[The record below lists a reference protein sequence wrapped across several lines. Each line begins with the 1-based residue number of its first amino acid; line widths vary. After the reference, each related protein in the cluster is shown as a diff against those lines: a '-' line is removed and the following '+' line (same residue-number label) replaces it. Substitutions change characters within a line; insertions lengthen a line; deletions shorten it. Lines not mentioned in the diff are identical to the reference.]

1 MRRFA
6 LLLIVLSLL
15 AGLCACSGGETAP
28 TDAGGD
34 ESTGAAEPA
43 TGNDP
48 IPEALIGTWS
58 SAGSGQLDMTE
69 TFTFNEDGTLS
80 ATAVL
85 RGTQS
90 PTVSGTFTVDG
101 HTLYCEVTGGV
112 SEPYTVT
119 FEFRI
124 DGRELYLTDN
134 DGESQFLRVS

>member
-1 MRRFA
+1 MKRYA
-6 LLLIVLSLL
+6 LLLIALALLL
-15 AGLCACSGGETAP
+15 ALCACSGERTAP
-28 TDAGGD
+28 NDAGSS
-34 ESTGAAEPA
+34 ESTGATEPA
-43 TGNDP
+43 TGSDP

-58 SAGSGQLDMTE
+58 SADSGQLDMTE

-90 PTVSGTFTVDG
+90 PSVTGTFTVDG
-101 HTLYCEVTGGV
+101 HTLYCVVTGGV

-124 DGRELYLTDN
+124 DGRELYLTDS
-134 DGESQFLRVS
+134 DGEAHFLRVS